1 MNKQLEKRQT
11 GESRAMAKT
20 FERNDEVRMLKL
32 TKKNILFGIMAMLLL
47 LLSLQ
52 GCYIGFYPGH
62 GHHDQGRGGSS
73 DNDRHGG
80 YDRHR

>member
-1 MNKQLEKRQT
+1 
-11 GESRAMAKT
+11 
-20 FERNDEVRMLKL
+20 MLTLMKN
-32 TKKNILFGIMAMLLL
+32 NILFGIMAMLL

-62 GHHDQGRGGSS
+62 GYHDRGRGGGSES
-73 DNDRHGG
+73 YSHDRHGG